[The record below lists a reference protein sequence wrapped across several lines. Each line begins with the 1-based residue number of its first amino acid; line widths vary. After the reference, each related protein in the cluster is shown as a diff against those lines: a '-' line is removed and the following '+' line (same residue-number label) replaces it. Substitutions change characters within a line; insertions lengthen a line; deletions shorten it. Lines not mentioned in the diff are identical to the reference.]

1 MKERPIIFTA
11 PEVRAI
17 LAGRKTMARRVV
29 KLPEIISEPGDADAT
44 SVGWLDHHESGPGWH
59 GWMTE
64 YPEEGSVPLRC
75 PYGQPGERLW
85 VREKWGY
92 FDPDGGST
100 DVEDRGPPAPFCDE
114 MMQEGHP
121 LRDYWRRRI
130 AYAATWQ
137 MPRYGCGPD
146 APARWRSPIHMPR
159 WASRITLEIESVRV
173 ERLQDISETD
183 ALAEGCP
190 CYVCGAPLD
199 GNSEANCH
207 CFHRTATASDY
218 RDLWEHIN
226 GAGSW
231 EKNPFV
237 WVILFRRVG

>member
-17 LAGRKTMARRVV
+17 LGGRKTMTRQII

-59 GWMTE
+59 GWMSE
-64 YPEEGSVPLRC
+64 YPEEGSAPLRC
-75 PYGQPGERLW
+75 PYGQPGDRL
-85 VREKWGY
+85 VVTMEIPGA
-92 FDPDGGST
+92 GAET
-100 DVEDRGPPAPFCDE
+100 LQVEQDVPVDRIP
-114 MMQEGHP
+114 
-121 LRDYWRRRI
+121 
-130 AYAATWQ
+130 
-137 MPRYGCGPD
+137 
-146 APARWRSPIHMPR
+146 
-159 WASRITLEIESVRV
+159 RITLEIESVRV
-173 ERLQDISETD
+173 ERLQDISEAD

-199 GNSEANCH
+199 GNSEADCH

-226 GAGSW
+226 GEGSW
-231 EKNPFV
+231 AADPWV
-237 WVILFRRVG
+237 WVLAFKRVTPP